1 MSANREKVVSRV
13 LLPTLRPQFLTVSPQ
28 RWCFLRKTPF
38 LNSSCRQQR
47 AKPTRANGLA
57 SELKDVMTMGNEA
70 NAIVAQALAV
80 QAVRALFDEVQA
92 VTPINLAYAPAG
104 CWSSE
109 TSGGQTEI
117 VMAPTSRPASSLVH
131 ELLHARL
138 KIRGYRQYSTLGTM
152 DDEPQL
158 LKYANE
164 ALDNELQHH
173 NVSAIP

>member
-1 MSANREKVVSRV
+1 
-13 LLPTLRPQFLTVSPQ
+13 
-28 RWCFLRKTPF
+28 
-38 LNSSCRQQR
+38 
-47 AKPTRANGLA
+47 LA